1 MLDQMKHDYELTLK
15 FSVTSHEEDAADA
28 LEQSSGWAEAVAKL
42 ELALEELKQ
51 GNKLAMK
58 ADCVDSTRLLND
70 Y

>member
-1 MLDQMKHDYELTLK
+1 
-15 FSVTSHEEDAADA
+15 